1 MSSLLVK
8 EIIGILMESSFYFDL
23 NLRERHL
30 LVKHLLLT
38 FPCRL
43 KVEQVS

>member
-8 EIIGILMESSFYFDL
+8 EIVGILMESNFYFDL

-38 FPCRL
+38 FHCR
-43 KVEQVS
+43 VEHVF